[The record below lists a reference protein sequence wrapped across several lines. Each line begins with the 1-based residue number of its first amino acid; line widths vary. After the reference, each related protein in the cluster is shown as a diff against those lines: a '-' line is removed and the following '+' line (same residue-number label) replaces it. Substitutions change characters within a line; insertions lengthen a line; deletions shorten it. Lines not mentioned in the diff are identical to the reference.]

1 MKKKYTFLIYTE
13 NHIGLL
19 NRISIIF
26 TRHKVNVETLNT
38 SSCVHE
44 GLHSFVITI
53 ISTLEQAKHLA
64 KCIEKQVEVAKVF
77 LYREDQII
85 SQCLALYKIA
95 IDSKDTLRRIKTLVD
110 TWNVRI
116 FEQEEEFVVL
126 EKTGTQANLEMFL
139 KNNLRDFDVREFI
152 QLARIIVTKPMG
164 KLQDVLARRD
174 EAEERVELPAHNGTV
189 LGSRPSLS
197 TRKYF

>member
-95 IDSKDTLRRIKTLVD
+95 IDGKDTLRRIKSLVD

-126 EKTGTQANLEMFL
+126 EKTGTQSNLEMFL
-139 KNNLRDFDVREFI
+139 KNNLRNFDVREFI
-152 QLARIIVTKPMG
+152 QSARIIVTKPMG

-174 EAEERVELPAHNGTV
+174 EAEERE
-189 LGSRPSLS
+189 
-197 TRKYF
+197 